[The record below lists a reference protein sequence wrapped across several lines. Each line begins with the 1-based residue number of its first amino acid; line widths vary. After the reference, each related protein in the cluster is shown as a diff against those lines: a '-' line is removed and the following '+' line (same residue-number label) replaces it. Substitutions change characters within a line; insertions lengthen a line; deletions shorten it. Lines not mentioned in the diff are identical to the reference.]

1 MSVHVLIA
9 ELENDSQADIE
20 VEPASVLKDGT
31 VNYDLTAMIRVAMEY
46 YGLNPL
52 YDISVDYWAES
63 LQTFVI
69 SDQLEPWTMDA

>member
-1 MSVHVLIA
+1 M
-9 ELENDSQADIE
+9 
-20 VEPASVLKDGT
+20 LKDGT

>member
-1 MSVHVLIA
+1 MSVLVLIA

-20 VEPASVLKDGT
+20 VEPTSVVKNGAVD
-31 VNYDLTAMIRVAMEY
+31 YDLTAMIRVAMEY